1 MAASAEEPGRDP
13 AKLSKFESEVVAV
26 FVDMLQTLG
35 LPKSYGEI
43 YGLLYAT
50 AEPLGFAEIH
60 DRLELSKGS
69 ISGGIKALK
78 ELGAIR
84 AVGNTTDRREL
95 FEPEVELRKL
105 LLAFLAER
113 LEPQL
118 KANMARMAQL
128 DSLLKTSPL
137 QSGQRNALQARLS
150 KLTKWRQKAAGL
162 LPWIK
167 KFLG

>member
-1 MAASAEEPGRDP
+1 MTSGHSPLSA
-13 AKLSKFESEVVAV
+13 FESAVIAV
-26 FVDMLQTLG
+26 FVEMMQTLG

-60 DRLELSKGS
+60 ERLPLSKGS
-69 ISGGIKALK
+69 VSGGIKALK
-78 ELGAIR
+78 EIGAIR
-84 AVGNTTDRREL
+84 AITHGSDRREL

-128 DSLLKTSPL
+128 DALLTEAPLESTQRETL
-137 QSGQRNALQARLS
+137 QSRLGKLS
-150 KLTKWRQKAAGL
+150 KWRRKAAGL